1 MCWAQVK
8 PALKYLTD
16 PKYEHD
22 RPKNTHSSTHD
33 KYFKEQ
39 IMSKQQYNLHTK
51 TDYLNRKMFLDP
63 AGPVT
68 IQRFEEVKYKK
79 IADFEATAR
88 GFFWQPEEI
97 SLTKDSNDF
106 KDASDAVKH
115 IFTSNLLRQ
124 TALDSLQGRGPSQI
138 FMPVISLP
146 ELEALVYNWTFF
158 ETNIHS
164 KSYSH
169 IIRNIYN
176 VPKDVFNTIH
186 DTKEIVDM
194 ASSVG
199 DYYEALHMVNCRKQM
214 GETVTE
220 HEHVRAIW
228 MALHASYALE
238 AFRFMV
244 SFATSLA
251 MVENRIFIGNGNII
265 SLILQDELLHK
276 GWTAYL
282 INQVIK
288 EDPRFLVAKEE
299 CEQEV
304 YQLYM
309 DVIREEK
316 AWADYLF
323 NKGPVIGLNANILK
337 DFVDYTAVGALKD
350 IGIKYQ
356 GIAPKSTPIPWFNKH
371 TDTSKKQTALQ
382 ENESTNY
389 VIGVMSEGIDYDALP
404 AL

>member
-1 MCWAQVK
+1 
-8 PALKYLTD
+8 
-16 PKYEHD
+16 
-22 RPKNTHSSTHD
+22 
-33 KYFKEQ
+33 
-39 IMSKQQYNLHTK
+39 MSKRQYNLGTK
-51 TDYLNRKMFLDP
+51 TDYVNRKMFLDP

-68 IQRFEEVKYKK
+68 IQRFEEVKYNK
-79 IADFEATAR
+79 IVDFEKTAR
-88 GFFWQPEEI
+88 GFFWVPEEI
-97 SLTKDSNDF
+97 NLSKDANDF
-106 KDASDAVKH
+106 KDASAAVKH

-124 TALDSLQGRGPSQI
+124 TALDSIQGRGPSQV
-138 FMPVISLP
+138 FSPVISLP

-164 KSYSH
+164 RSYSH

-176 VPKDVFNTIH
+176 VPKEVFNTIH

-199 DYYEALHMVNCRKQM
+199 LYYDRLHMINCRKELLEKFPEQ
-214 GETVTE
+214 E
-220 HEHVRAIW
+220 HIKAIW
-228 MALHASYALE
+228 LALNASYALE

-276 GWTAYL
+276 GWTAWL
-282 INQVIK
+282 INQVVK
-288 EDPRFLVAKEE
+288 EDPRFARAKAE
-299 CEQEV
+299 CEAEV
-304 YQLYM
+304 YQLYL
-309 DVIREEK
+309 DVIAEEK

-323 NKGPVIGLNANILK
+323 KLGPVIGLNAAILK

-356 GIAPKSTPIPWFNKH
+356 ATAPRSTPIPWFNKH
-371 TDTSKKQTALQ
+371 TDTSKKQSALQ
-382 ENESTNY
+382 ETESTNY
-389 VIGVMSEGIDYDALP
+389 VIGVMGEKLDYDALP
-404 AL
+404 AI

>member
-1 MCWAQVK
+1 
-8 PALKYLTD
+8 
-16 PKYEHD
+16 
-22 RPKNTHSSTHD
+22 
-33 KYFKEQ
+33 
-39 IMSKQQYNLHTK
+39 MSKAQYNLNTK

-79 IADFEATAR
+79 IADYEQTAR

-97 SLTKDSNDF
+97 SLSKDANDF
-106 KDASDAVKH
+106 KEASDSVKH

-124 TALDSLQGRGPSQI
+124 TALDSLQGRAPNQVFGPVVSI
-138 FMPVISLP
+138 P
-146 ELEALVYNWTFF
+146 ELEALISNWSFF

-186 DTKEIVDM
+186 DTQEIVDM

-199 DYYEALHMVNCRKQM
+199 NYYDQLHQINCHKEVGGQYSDEAHI
-214 GETVTE
+214 
-220 HEHVRAIW
+220 RAIW
-228 MALHASYALE
+228 LALNASYALE

-244 SFATSLA
+244 SFAPSLA
-251 MVENRIFIGNGNII
+251 MVENKIFIGNGNII

-276 GWTAYL
+276 GWTAFL
-282 INQVIK
+282 INQVVK
-288 EDPRFLVAKEE
+288 EDNRFAEAKAE

-304 YQLYM
+304 YQLYV

-316 AWADYLF
+316 EWADYLF

-337 DFVDYTAVGALKD
+337 DFVDYTAVAALKE

-356 GIAPKSTPIPWFNKH
+356 QAAPKSTPIPWFNKH
-371 TDTSKKQTALQ
+371 VDTSKKQSALQ
-382 ENESTNY
+382 ETESTNY
-389 VIGVMSEGIDYDALP
+389 VIGVMSENLDYDALP
-404 AL
+404 AI

>member
-1 MCWAQVK
+1 
-8 PALKYLTD
+8 
-16 PKYEHD
+16 
-22 RPKNTHSSTHD
+22 
-33 KYFKEQ
+33 
-39 IMSKQQYNLHTK
+39 MSKQQYNLNTK

-63 AGPVT
+63 EGPVT
-68 IQRFEEVKYKK
+68 IQRFEEVKYNKLAK
-79 IADFEATAR
+79 IEQTAR
-88 GFFWQPEEI
+88 GFFWVPEEI
-97 SLTKDSNDF
+97 SLTKDANDF
-106 KDASDAVKH
+106 KDASETVRH

-124 TALDSLQGRGPSQI
+124 TALDSLQGRGPAQI
-138 FMPVISLP
+138 FTPVCSIP
-146 ELEALVYNWTFF
+146 ELEALMYNWSFF

-164 KSYSH
+164 RSYSH

-186 DTKEIVDM
+186 DTQEIIGM

-199 DYYEALHMVNCRKQM
+199 KYYDDLHRLNCLKEIADPTK
-214 GETVTE
+214 ETVLE
-220 HEHVRAIW
+220 PAHIKAIW
-228 MALHASYALE
+228 LALHASYALE

-251 MVENRIFIGNGNII
+251 MVENKIFIGNGNII
-265 SLILQDELLHK
+265 GLILQDELLHK
-276 GWTAYL
+276 EWTAWM

-288 EDPRFLVAKEE
+288 EDSRFAAIKQE

-304 YQLYM
+304 YQIYM

-316 AWADYLF
+316 DWAKYLF
-323 NKGPVIGLNANILK
+323 KYGPVIGLNANILN

-356 GIAPKSTPIPWFNKH
+356 STAPKTTPIPWFNKH
-371 TDTSKKQTALQ
+371 SDTSKKQTALQ

-389 VIGVMSEGIDYDALP
+389 VIGVMSDALDYDALP
-404 AL
+404 NI

>member
-1 MCWAQVK
+1 
-8 PALKYLTD
+8 
-16 PKYEHD
+16 
-22 RPKNTHSSTHD
+22 
-33 KYFKEQ
+33 
-39 IMSKQQYNLHTK
+39 MSQQQYNLTTR

-68 IQRFEEVKYKK
+68 IQRFEEVKYNKLAK
-79 IADFEATAR
+79 FEQEAR
-88 GFFWQPEEI
+88 GFFWVPEEI
-97 SLTKDSNDF
+97 SLTKDAQDF
-106 KDASDAVKH
+106 KDSSETVRH

-138 FMPVISLP
+138 FTPVISIP
-146 ELEALVYNWTFF
+146 ELESLVYNWTFF

-164 KSYSH
+164 RSYSH

-186 DTKEIVDM
+186 DTQEIVDM

-199 DYYEALHMVNCRKQM
+199 KYYDDLHKINCIKENDPLSV
-214 GETVTE
+214 GEEE
-220 HEHVRAIW
+220 HIKAIW
-228 MALHASYALE
+228 LALNASYALE

-265 SLILQDELLHK
+265 SLILQDEILHRD
-276 GWTAYL
+276 WTAWL
-282 INQVIK
+282 INQVVK
-288 EDPRFLVAKEE
+288 EDPRFAAAKIA
-299 CEQEV
+299 CEAEV
-304 YQLYM
+304 YQMYAE
-309 DVIREEK
+309 VIAEEK

-323 NKGPVIGLNANILK
+323 KKGPVIGLNAQILK
-337 DFVDYTAVGALKD
+337 DFVDYTAVNALKE

-356 GIAPKSTPIPWFNKH
+356 SPAPKSTPIPWFNKH
-371 TDTSKKQTALQ
+371 VDVSKKQTALQ

-389 VIGVMSEGIDYDALP
+389 VIGVMSDTLEYEELP
-404 AL
+404 EI

>member
-1 MCWAQVK
+1 
-8 PALKYLTD
+8 
-16 PKYEHD
+16 
-22 RPKNTHSSTHD
+22 
-33 KYFKEQ
+33 
-39 IMSKQQYNLHTK
+39 
-51 TDYLNRKMFLDP
+51 MFLDP

-68 IQRFEEVKYKK
+68 IQRFEEVKYQK
-79 IADFEATAR
+79 IANFETTAR
-88 GFFWQPEEI
+88 GFFWVPEEI
-97 SLTKDSNDF
+97 SLTKDAGDF
-106 KDASDAVKH
+106 KDASEAVKH

-124 TALDSLQGRGPSQI
+124 TALDSLQGRGPSQV
-138 FMPVISLP
+138 FAPVCSLP
-146 ELEALVYNWTFF
+146 EIEALVYNWTFF

-164 KSYSH
+164 RSYSH

-176 VPKDVFNTIH
+176 VPKEVFNTIH

-199 DYYEALHMVNCRKQM
+199 KYYDALHRLNCIKEISNDEV
-214 GETVTE
+214 GYVSEKD
-220 HEHVRAIW
+220 HVRAIW
-228 MALHASYALE
+228 LALNASYALE

-251 MVENRIFIGNGNII
+251 MVENKIFIGNGNII

-282 INQVIK
+282 INQVVK
-288 EDPRFLVAKEE
+288 EDPRFAKAAEE
-299 CEQEV
+299 CRDEV
-304 YQLYM
+304 YALYM

-337 DFVDYTAVGALKD
+337 DFVDYTAKGALHD
-350 IGIKYQ
+350 IGIKYLAS
-356 GIAPKSTPIPWFNKH
+356 APKSTPIPWFNKH
-371 TDTSKKQTALQ
+371 SDTSKKQTALQ

-389 VIGVMSEGIDYDALP
+389 VIGVMSDVLDYDSLP
-404 AL
+404 AI

>member
-1 MCWAQVK
+1 
-8 PALKYLTD
+8 
-16 PKYEHD
+16 
-22 RPKNTHSSTHD
+22 
-33 KYFKEQ
+33 
-39 IMSKQQYNLHTK
+39 MSKQQYNLSTK
-51 TDYLNRKMFLDP
+51 TDYLSRKMFLDP

-79 IADFEATAR
+79 IADFDSTAR

-97 SLTKDSNDF
+97 SLSKDANDF

-124 TALDSLQGRGPSQI
+124 TALDSLQGRGPTQV
-138 FMPVISLP
+138 FTPVCSLP
-146 ELEALVYNWTFF
+146 ELEALMYNWGFF

-169 IIRNIYN
+169 IIRNVYN

-186 DTKEIVDM
+186 DTQEIVDM

-199 DYYEALHMVNCRKQM
+199 KYYDDLHRINCAKELGQPVDEA
-214 GETVTE
+214 E
-220 HEHVRAIW
+220 HIRAVY

-251 MVENRIFIGNGNII
+251 MVENKIFIGNGNII

-276 GWTAYL
+276 GWTAYI
-282 INQVIK
+282 INQVVK
-288 EDPRFLVAKEE
+288 EDARFAAAAKE

-304 YQLYM
+304 YALYM

-316 AWADYLF
+316 EWADYLF

-350 IGIKYQ
+350 IGIKYNQ
-356 GIAPKSTPIPWFNKH
+356 PAPKSTPIPWFNKH
-371 TDTSKKQTALQ
+371 SDTSKKQTALQ

-389 VIGVMSEGIDYDALP
+389 VIGIMGEGIDYDALP

>member
-1 MCWAQVK
+1 
-8 PALKYLTD
+8 
-16 PKYEHD
+16 
-22 RPKNTHSSTHD
+22 
-33 KYFKEQ
+33 
-39 IMSKQQYNLHTK
+39 MSKAQYNLNTK
-51 TDYLNRKMFLDP
+51 TDYLGRKMFLDP

-79 IADFEATAR
+79 IADFDATAR

-97 SLTKDSNDF
+97 SLSKDANDF
-106 KDASDAVKH
+106 KEASDAVKH

-124 TALDSLQGRGPSQI
+124 TALDSLQGRGPTQV
-138 FMPVISLP
+138 FTPVCSLP
-146 ELEALVYNWTFF
+146 EVEALMYNWGFF

-199 DYYEALHMVNCRKQM
+199 KYYDELHVINCRKEL
-214 GETVTE
+214 GEKVTE
-220 HEHVRAIW
+220 KEHIRAIW

-251 MVENRIFIGNGNII
+251 MVENKIFIGNGNII

-276 GWTAYL
+276 GWTAYM

-288 EDPRFLVAKEE
+288 EDDRFLAAKAE
-299 CEQEV
+299 CEAEV
-304 YQLYM
+304 YALYL

-316 AWADYLF
+316 AWAEYLF
-323 NKGPVIGLNANILK
+323 NRGPVIGLNANILK
-337 DFVDYTAVGALKD
+337 DFVDYTAAAALKD
-350 IGIKYQ
+350 IGIKYTQ
-356 GIAPKSTPIPWFNKH
+356 PHPKSTPIPWFNKH
-371 TDTSKKQTALQ
+371 SDTSKKQTALQ
-382 ENESTNY
+382 ESESTNY
-389 VIGVMSEGIDYDALP
+389 VIGVMGENLDYDALP
-404 AL
+404 AI

>member
-1 MCWAQVK
+1 
-8 PALKYLTD
+8 
-16 PKYEHD
+16 
-22 RPKNTHSSTHD
+22 
-33 KYFKEQ
+33 
-39 IMSKQQYNLHTK
+39 MSQAQYNLKTK
-51 TDYLNRKMFLDP
+51 TDYLQRKMFLDP

-68 IQRFEEVKYKK
+68 IQRFEEVKYNK
-79 IADFEATAR
+79 IVKFEQEAR
-88 GFFWQPEEI
+88 GFFWVPEEI
-97 SLTKDSNDF
+97 SLTKDAQDF
-106 KDASDAVKH
+106 KDASETVKH

-138 FMPVISLP
+138 FTPVVSLP

-164 KSYSH
+164 RSYSH

-186 DTKEIVDM
+186 DTEEIVNM

-199 DYYEALHMVNCRKQM
+199 RYYDHLHMVNCEK
-214 GETVTE
+214 ELEVPVKE
-220 HEHVRAIW
+220 KPHVKAIW
-228 MALHASYALE
+228 LALNASYALE

-251 MVENRIFIGNGNII
+251 MVENKIFIGNGNII
-265 SLILQDELLHK
+265 SLILQDEILHK
-276 GWTAYL
+276 EWTAWI
-282 INQVIK
+282 INQVVK
-288 EDPRFLVAKEE
+288 EDPRFAAAKAE
-299 CEQEV
+299 CEAEV
-304 YQLYM
+304 YAMYM

-323 NKGPVIGLNANILK
+323 KFGPVIGLNAAILR
-337 DFVDYTAVGALKD
+337 DFVDFTAAAALKE

-356 GIAPKSTPIPWFNKH
+356 SPAPKSTPIPWFNKH
-371 TDTSKKQTALQ
+371 VDTHKKQTALQ

-389 VIGVMSEGIDYDALP
+389 VIGVLDGKVDYDSLP
-404 AL
+404 DL

>member
-1 MCWAQVK
+1 
-8 PALKYLTD
+8 
-16 PKYEHD
+16 
-22 RPKNTHSSTHD
+22 
-33 KYFKEQ
+33 
-39 IMSKQQYNLHTK
+39 MSKEQYNLHTK
-51 TDYLNRKMFLDP
+51 TDYLSRKMFLDP

-68 IQRFEEVKYKK
+68 VQRFEEVKYKK
-79 IADFEATAR
+79 IADYDDTAQ
-88 GFFWQPEEI
+88 GFFWRPQEI
-97 SLTKDSNDF
+97 SLTKDSSDF
-106 KDASDAVKH
+106 KDASEAVKH

-124 TALDSLQGRGPSQI
+124 TALDSLQGRGPTQV
-138 FMPVISLP
+138 FTPVCSLP
-146 ELEALVYNWTFF
+146 ELEALMYNWGFF

-186 DTKEIVDM
+186 DTEEIVGM

-199 DYYEALHMVNCRKQM
+199 KYYDALHVLNCYK
-214 GETVTE
+214 ETGTDVAE
-220 HEHVRAIW
+220 SHHIKAIW
-228 MALHASYALE
+228 LALNASYALE
-238 AFRFMV
+238 ALRFMV

-251 MVENRIFIGNGNII
+251 MVENKIFIGNGNII

-282 INQVIK
+282 INQVVK
-288 EDPRFLVAKEE
+288 EDPRFAKAKAE

-304 YQLYM
+304 YNLYM

-316 AWADYLF
+316 EWADYLF
-323 NKGPVIGLNANILK
+323 KKGPVIGLNANILK
-337 DFVDYTAVGALKD
+337 EFMDYTGAGALKD
-350 IGIKYQ
+350 IGIKYLNP
-356 GIAPKSTPIPWFNKH
+356 APKSTPIPWFNKH
-371 TDTSKKQTALQ
+371 SDTSKKQTALQ

-389 VIGVMSEGIDYDALP
+389 VIGVMSDAIDYSELP

>member
-1 MCWAQVK
+1 
-8 PALKYLTD
+8 
-16 PKYEHD
+16 
-22 RPKNTHSSTHD
+22 
-33 KYFKEQ
+33 
-39 IMSKQQYNLHTK
+39 MSKKQYNLANK
-51 TDYLNRKMFLDP
+51 TDYVNRKMFLDP

-68 IQRFEEVKYKK
+68 IQRFEEVKYNK
-79 IADFEATAR
+79 IADYEKTAR
-88 GFFWQPEEI
+88 GFFWVPEEI
-97 SLTKDSNDF
+97 NLSKDANDF
-106 KDASDAVKH
+106 KDASAAVKH

-124 TALDSLQGRGPSQI
+124 TALDSLQGRAPSQV

-146 ELEALVYNWTFF
+146 ELEALIYNWTFF

-164 KSYSH
+164 RSYSH

-194 ASSVG
+194 AASVG
-199 DYYEALHMVNCRKQM
+199 RYYDQLHEINCRKEI
-214 GETVTE
+214 GETISE
-220 HEHVRAIW
+220 KDHVRAIY

-276 GWTAYL
+276 GWTAWL
-282 INQVIK
+282 INQVVK
-288 EDPRFLVAKEE
+288 EDPRFAAAKQE
-299 CEQEV
+299 CEAEV
-304 YQLYM
+304 YQLYL
-309 DVIREEK
+309 DVIAEEK

-323 NKGPVIGLNANILK
+323 KLGPVIGLNAAILK

-356 GIAPKSTPIPWFNKH
+356 ATAPRSTPIPWFNKH
-371 TDTSKKQTALQ
+371 TDTSKKQSALQ
-382 ENESTNY
+382 ETESTNY
-389 VIGVMSEGIDYDALP
+389 VIGVMGENLDYDALP
-404 AL
+404 AI

>member
-1 MCWAQVK
+1 MSQAQ
-8 PALKYLTD
+8 YDLT
-16 PKYEHD
+16 
-22 RPKNTHSSTHD
+22 
-33 KYFKEQ
+33 
-39 IMSKQQYNLHTK
+39 TK

-97 SLTKDSNDF
+97 SLSKDANDF

-124 TALDSLQGRGPSQI
+124 TALDSLQGRGPTQV
-138 FMPVISLP
+138 FTPVCSLP
-146 ELEALVYNWTFF
+146 EVEALMYNWGFF

-186 DTKEIVDM
+186 DITEIVGM

-199 DYYEALHMVNCRKQM
+199 QYYDKLHELNCFKEISPKTVNEKQ
-214 GETVTE
+214 
-220 HEHVRAIW
+220 HIKAIW

-251 MVENRIFIGNGNII
+251 MVENKIFIGNGNII
-265 SLILQDELLHK
+265 GLILQDELLHK

-288 EDPRFLVAKEE
+288 EDNRFADIKVE
-299 CEQEV
+299 CEAEV
-304 YQLYM
+304 YALYQ

-323 NKGPVIGLNANILK
+323 KMGPVIGLNANILK

-356 GIAPKSTPIPWFNKH
+356 AVAPRSTPIPWFNKH
-371 TDTSKKQTALQ
+371 SDTSKKQTALQ

-389 VIGVMSEGIDYDALP
+389 VIGVMSESLDYDQLP
-404 AL
+404 NL

>member
-1 MCWAQVK
+1 
-8 PALKYLTD
+8 
-16 PKYEHD
+16 
-22 RPKNTHSSTHD
+22 
-33 KYFKEQ
+33 
-39 IMSKQQYNLHTK
+39 MSKEQYNLSTK

-79 IADFEATAR
+79 LADFDQTAQ
-88 GFFWQPEEI
+88 GFFWRPEEV

-106 KDASDAVKH
+106 KEASEAVKH

-138 FMPVISLP
+138 FTPVASLP
-146 ELEALVYNWTFF
+146 ELEALMYNWTFF

-164 KSYSH
+164 RSYSH

-186 DTKEIVDM
+186 DTQAIVSM

-199 DYYEALHMVNCRKQM
+199 LYYDTLHRINCRKEV
-214 GETVTE
+214 GEVVTE
-220 HEHVRAIW
+220 HEHIKAIW
-228 MALHASYALE
+228 LALHASYALE

-251 MVENRIFIGNGNII
+251 MVENKIFIGNGNII

-276 GWTAYL
+276 EWTAYI
-282 INQVIK
+282 INQVVK
-288 EDPRFLVAKEE
+288 EDSRFAAVKLE
-299 CEQEV
+299 CEAEV
-304 YQLYM
+304 YAMYL

-316 AWADYLF
+316 DWADYLF

-337 DFVDYTAVGALKD
+337 EFVDYTAVGALKE

-356 GIAPKSTPIPWFNKH
+356 RAAPKSTPIPWFNKH
-371 TDTSKKQTALQ
+371 SDTSKKQTALQ

-389 VIGVMSEGIDYDALP
+389 VIGVMSDSLDYDSLP
-404 AL
+404 AI

>member
-1 MCWAQVK
+1 
-8 PALKYLTD
+8 
-16 PKYEHD
+16 
-22 RPKNTHSSTHD
+22 
-33 KYFKEQ
+33 
-39 IMSKQQYNLHTK
+39 MSIEQYNLNTK

-79 IADFEATAR
+79 IADFEETAR

-97 SLTKDSNDF
+97 SLTKDAGDF

-124 TALDSLQGRGPSQI
+124 TALDSLQGRAPSQV
-138 FMPVISLP
+138 FMPVVSLP
-146 ELEALVYNWTFF
+146 ELEALIYNWTFF

-186 DTKEIVDM
+186 DTQQIIDM

-199 DYYEALHMVNCRKQM
+199 NYYEALHVINCQKQLGM
-214 GETVTE
+214 LVVEKD
-220 HEHVRAIW
+220 HIKAIW

-251 MVENRIFIGNGNII
+251 MVENRIFMGNGNII

-276 GWTAYL
+276 GWTAYI
-282 INQVIK
+282 INQVVK
-288 EDPRFLVAKEE
+288 EDSRFAAIKAE
-299 CEQEV
+299 CEDEV
-304 YQLYM
+304 YALYM

-316 AWADYLF
+316 GWADYLF
-323 NKGPVIGLNANILK
+323 KMGPVIGLNANILK
-337 DFVDYTAVGALKD
+337 DFVDFTAVGALKE

-356 GIAPKSTPIPWFNKH
+356 GNAPKTTPIPWFNKH
-371 TDTSKKQTALQ
+371 VNTSNKQTALQ
-382 ENESTNY
+382 ESESTNY
-389 VIGVMSEGIDYDALP
+389 VIGIMSENIDYDALP
-404 AL
+404 VL